1 MVKIFFTLFSALFA
15 FFVQGQVTGTVLSSE
30 DNQALQNVKVMSSDG
45 QKTLTNYVALLQQIM

>member
-15 FFVQGQVTGTVLSSE
+15 FFVQGQISGTVISSE

-45 QKTLTNYVALLQQIM
+45 QKSLTTTQVNLP